1 MPTPKGTIPW
11 NAGTSKGW
19 TDKRGYRWIYVVENG
34 KRRAKRELRHVMEQ
48 HLGRKLAN
56 EELVH
61 HVNGDKSD
69 NRLENLELSEWGT
82 HTAEHHHGSRHTE
95 YAKQTQSVL
104 AGYREDVRRLESLN
118 AELLEALEEA
128 VDLAWIVDSHQ
139 VQFDPTVVFSQFYDF
154 SGLDGVR
161 RIEFYGQH
169 SCIVWPGSKWSAY
182 CTYDGSMWFEKFD
195 TAAEAKEACMRLL
208 DQVLPDHPAMRARAA
223 IAKAKGEQQ

>member
-34 KRRAKRELRHVMEQ
+34 RRRAKREHRHVMEQ

-118 AELLEALEEA
+118 ADLLAALQA
-128 VDLAWIVDSHQ
+128 VL
-139 VQFDPTVVFSQFYDF
+139 P
-154 SGLDGVR
+154 
-161 RIEFYGQH
+161 
-169 SCIVWPGSKWSAY
+169 
-182 CTYDGSMWFEKFD
+182 M
-195 TAAEAKEACMRLL
+195 L
-208 DQVLPDHPAMRARAA
+208 DQWHDEFPDHVGDKEGPAIKAARAA
-223 IAKAKGEQQ
+223 IAKANGEQQ

>member
-34 KRRAKRELRHVMEQ
+34 KRRAKREHRHVMEQ

-69 NRLENLELSEWGT
+69 NRLENLELSEWST

-118 AELLEALEEA
+118 AELLEALESCVIWNGKRGPDDNLLP
-128 VDLAWIVDSHQ
+128 VDRQPEEV
-139 VQFDPTVVFSQFYDF
+139 
-154 SGLDGVR
+154 
-161 RIEFYGQH
+161 
-169 SCIVWPGSKWSAY
+169 
-182 CTYDGSMWFEKFD
+182 
-195 TAAEAKEACMRLL
+195 AK
-208 DQVLPDHPAMRARAA
+208 AMRA
-223 IAKAKGEQQ
+223 IAKAKGEQE

>member
-1 MPTPKGTIPW
+1 MPTPKGTVPW

-34 KRRAKRELRHVMEQ
+34 RRRAKREHRHVMEQ

-82 HTAEHHHGSRHTE
+82 HTAEHHHGSRHSE

-104 AGYREDVRRLESLN
+104 AGYREDVRRLEALN
-118 AELLEALEEA
+118 ADLLEALEQLNA
-128 VDLAWIVDSHQ
+128 AYDRLKPPGYPKTDGQKLAD
-139 VQFDPTVVFSQFYDF
+139 
-154 SGLDGVR
+154 
-161 RIEFYGQH
+161 
-169 SCIVWPGSKWSAY
+169 
-182 CTYDGSMWFEKFD
+182 
-195 TAAEAKEACMRLL
+195 
-208 DQVLPDHPAMRARAA
+208 AA
-223 IAKAKGEQQ
+223 IAKARGET

>member
-19 TDKRGYRWIYVVENG
+19 TDKRGYRWIYVVEHG
-34 KRRAKRELRHVMEQ
+34 RRRAKREHRHVMEQ

-61 HVNGDKSD
+61 HLNGDKSD
-69 NRLENLELSEWGT
+69 NRLENLELSNWGT

-104 AGYREDVRRLESLN
+104 AGYREDVRRLQSLN
-118 AELLEALEEA
+118 KDLLEALEAEEEWRGREA
-128 VDLAWIVDSHQ
+128 AGAL
-139 VQFDPTVVFSQFYDF
+139 DPEWDYETMV
-154 SGLDGVR
+154 
-161 RIEFYGQH
+161 
-169 SCIVWPGSKWSAY
+169 
-182 CTYDGSMWFEKFD
+182 
-195 TAAEAKEACMRLL
+195 AAKR
-208 DQVLPDHPAMRARAA
+208 RAA

>member
-34 KRRAKRELRHVMEQ
+34 RRRAKREHRHVMEQ

-118 AELLEALEEA
+118 AELLEALETI
-128 VDLAWIVDSHQ
+128 L
-139 VQFDPTVVFSQFYDF
+139 P
-154 SGLDGVR
+154 
-161 RIEFYGQH
+161 
-169 SCIVWPGSKWSAY
+169 
-182 CTYDGSMWFEKFD
+182 M
-195 TAAEAKEACMRLL
+195 L
-208 DQVLPDHPAMRARAA
+208 DQWHGEFPDHVGDKEGPAIQAARAA
-223 IAKAKGEQQ
+223 IRKAKGEQQ